1 MAKKEL
7 DRTLTFMAIE
17 STRTILGDSWQEHWS
32 KILKPEVITA
42 YLLWL
47 EEKAKADSTTD

>member
-1 MAKKEL
+1 MSSENP
-7 DRTLTFMAIE
+7 TFQAIE
-17 STRTILGDSWQEHWS
+17 STRSILGESWKEHWS

-47 EEKAKADSTTD
+47 KDKDSKEEGSEN